1 MARRLVF
8 LHRPASWLAWLT
20 LTLAPAAVVDSSDG
34 VPVELARVQEQDISR
49 VVQITGTVTSARDAR
64 LSVSTGGLVT
74 GLHVD
79 AGSRVAAGEVLL
91 KLDPELAQLQWNSA
105 LAEVEEARTA
115 LADARRRL
123 EEARILAPQ
132 RSIAETVVRDLEAEV
147 AEDDA
152 ALHRAEAQAGYR
164 KGILDRHE
172 LRAPFPGVINAK
184 LTELGEWVDPGQPVL
199 HLVSTEALRLDFKV
213 PEDYLADIGPDT
225 VVRFVLNA
233 APDRLHSGRVMTV
246 VPVTDPVA
254 RTFLLRV
261 QPLEQDASPLRPGMS
276 ARAEL
281 SLATGR
287 RGLVVPRDALLRFP
301 DGRVVVWVAEAG
313 SDGPVAAE
321 RVVRTGLAFDGMVEV
336 TGGLEEGARVVVKGN
351 ESLRSGQRIAPRGG
365 KGQ

>member
-1 MARRLVF
+1 MIRRSSTPPRRAVRLGW
-8 LHRPASWLAWLT
+8 LGLALALSAAAGPA
-20 LTLAPAAVVDSSDG
+20 PG
-34 VPVELARVQEQDISR
+34 IPVAITDVATREISR

-64 LSVSTGGLVT
+64 LSVATGGLVT
-74 GLHVD
+74 ELHVD
-79 AGSRVAAGEVLL
+79 AGSRVAEGDLL
-91 KLDPELAQLQWNSA
+91 LTLDPELAQLQWNSA

-123 EEARILAPQ
+123 QEARTLAPQ

-147 AEDDA
+147 AADEA

-172 LRAPFPGVINAK
+172 LRAPFPGVINAR

-199 HLVSTEALRLDFKV
+199 HLVATGALRLDFQV
-213 PEDYLADIGPDT
+213 PEDYLADVGPDT
-225 VVRFVLNA
+225 VVRFALNA
-233 APDRLHSGRVMTV
+233 APDSVHSGRVMAV

-261 QPLEQDASPLRPGMS
+261 QPLQQDPLMRPGMS

-287 RGLVVPRDALLRFP
+287 TGLVVPRDAILRFP
-301 DGRVVVWVAEAG
+301 DGRVVVWVVESTDA
-313 SDGPVAAE
+313 GPVAAE
-321 RVVRTGLAFDGMVEV
+321 RVVRTGLAFDGMVEILS
-336 TGGLEEGARVVVKGN
+336 GLEGGARVVIKGN
-351 ESLRSGQRIAPRGG
+351 EALRNGQRVAPQGAG
-365 KGQ
+365 Y